1 MREELDVSPHLSSAL
16 LLLLL
21 PLLLGLVPVSLLSMI
36 LNILKPG
43 WNHDRT
49 VISDILNFLSIRML
63 FQRSTRR
70 LANMMTVLSTL
81 FYLMNMVVAEL
92 LFDHISIAVFVTL
105 KHILPYLVNIA
116 VPVLVLVTQDDI
128 RSEAQVIDTH
138 HLLKTHTPPIQDT
151 HYIHHYNDI

>member
-1 MREELDVSPHLSSAL
+1 
-16 LLLLL
+16 
-21 PLLLGLVPVSLLSMI
+21 
-36 LNILKPG
+36 
-43 WNHDRT
+43 
-49 VISDILNFLSIRML
+49 
-63 FQRSTRR
+63 
-70 LANMMTVLSTL
+70 MTIFSTL

-116 VPVLVLVTQDDI
+116 VPVLVLATQDDI

>member
-1 MREELDVSPHLSSAL
+1 
-16 LLLLL
+16 
-21 PLLLGLVPVSLLSMI
+21 
-36 LNILKPG
+36 
-43 WNHDRT
+43 
-49 VISDILNFLSIRML
+49 
-63 FQRSTRR
+63 
-70 LANMMTVLSTL
+70 MMTVLSTL

-138 HLLKTHTPPIQDT
+138 HLYKTHTIYT
-151 HYIHHYNDI
+151 HYTHTTYNDI